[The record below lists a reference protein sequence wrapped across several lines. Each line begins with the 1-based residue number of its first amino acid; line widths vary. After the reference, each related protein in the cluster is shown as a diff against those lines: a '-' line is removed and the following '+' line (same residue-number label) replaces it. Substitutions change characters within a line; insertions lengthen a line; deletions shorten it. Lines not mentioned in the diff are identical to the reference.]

1 MSWDYEIEAEALRQL
16 RKLGPSAAAE
26 IIAYLDKRV
35 KGAVDPAAFGKALKG
50 ELHDFWRYRVRNYRL
65 LCRLENGR
73 LVVVVVT
80 VGHRKDVYD

>member
-1 MSWDYEIEAEALRQL
+1 MSWGYEIAPAAARQL
-16 RKLGPSAAAE
+16 RDLGPGAAKE
-26 IIAYLDKRV
+26 IKQFLEKRV
-35 KGAVDPAAFGKALKG
+35 KGAADPAVFGKALSG
-50 ELHDFWRYRVRNYRL
+50 ELHGFWRYRVRDYRL

>member
-1 MSWDYEIEAEALRQL
+1 MSWDYEIEEEALRQL

-26 IIAYLDKRV
+26 IFAYLDKRV
-35 KGAVDPAAFGKALKG
+35 KGAADPSAFGKALKG
-50 ELHDFWRYRVRNYRL
+50 ELHGFWRYRVRDYRL